1 MDYDLPGRM
10 VVRGQRIRR
19 TRRRVKWLIASN
31 HLDPAWICSFDPTH
45 VWTATLS
52 SRTSGSDCPE
62 CREIGKSKVELDHF
76 AAAKTLFGKARSG
89 VKLRSSEFT
98 HRPTWTADITVPLT
112 GSQTLVIE
120 YDGGHW
126 HQDKADIDCA
136 KSLDLLAG
144 GYRVVRLR
152 EHPLRSLE
160 INDALYSKLV
170 VYATAPDPQ
179 ATVARIKELIEA
191 DTEPPV

>member
-1 MDYDLPGRM
+1 MDL
-10 VVRGQRIRR
+10 
-19 TRRRVKWLIASN
+19 L
-31 HLDPAWICSFDPTH
+31 FDPTH

-52 SRTSGSDCPE
+52 SRTNGSDCPE
-62 CREIGKSKVELDHF
+62 CREMGKSKVELDHF

-98 HRPTWTADITVPLT
+98 HRPTWTADIAVLLPD
-112 GSQTLVIE
+112 SRTLVIE
-120 YDGGHW
+120 YDGGYW
-126 HQDKADIDCA
+126 HRDKADIDRA

-160 INDALYSKLV
+160 IDDALYSEFV

-179 ATVARIKELIEA
+179 ATVARIKQLIEA
-191 DTEPPV
+191 EADSLA